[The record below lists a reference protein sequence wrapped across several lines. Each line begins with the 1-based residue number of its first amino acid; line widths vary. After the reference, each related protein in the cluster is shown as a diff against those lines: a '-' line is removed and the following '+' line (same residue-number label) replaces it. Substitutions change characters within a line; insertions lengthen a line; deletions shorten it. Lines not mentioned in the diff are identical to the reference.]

1 MDALHCSQGVLVQSC
16 SGLHC
21 NWLCVYI
28 ILYYITNAND
38 PLGGRSTWYK
48 FGVAFFFNVFSFDF
62 WKLREKYERRC
73 FRTFPVMLG
82 GSWRMQQH
90 FWYWEIHPAKLFS
103 RMIHLILQYI
113 WVYDSLRHLKFGTH
127 NPVMYWKSILASQ
140 AGNKHSWPVTSFT
153 KQYSFNRST
162 HAHTHTHIYI

>member
-1 MDALHCSQGVLVQSC
+1 MVQIRG
-16 SGLHC
+16 GL
-21 NWLCVYI
+21 
-28 ILYYITNAND
+28 
-38 PLGGRSTWYK
+38 
-48 FGVAFFFNVFSFDF
+48 FFNVFSFDF

-113 WVYDSLRHLKFGTH
+113 WVYDSLRHLKFGTP
-127 NPVMYWKSILASQ
+127 NPVMYWKRILTSQ

-153 KQYSFNRST
+153 KQYVYNCIYIFTNT
-162 HAHTHTHIYI
+162 VLIEVHTHTHIYITCVSTRSCCLSGCLWSAKLGSTGSTGS